1 MSVKTKCYTILWLPA
16 AEGPSCHGCAHRHR
30 DCGHVHHRGAYGRRI
45 HSCNAESSQLSSVS
59 KTFFHTLSGADCK
72 TRLRPANRDPQK
84 KTQIFGA
91 GISKVPN
98 NDCFPGT
105 GGGGTEPVARVADI
119 LQQVF
124 LQTAVKSESGRCHTS
139 QTVCLSTLLLCTLSP
154 V

>member
-1 MSVKTKCYTILWLPA
+1 MVMVVPTVIVTVVMFTIVVLTVVAFIVAML
-16 AEGPSCHGCAHRHR
+16 
-30 DCGHVHHRGAYGRRI
+30 
-45 HSCNAESSQLSSVS
+45 N
-59 KTFFHTLSGADCK
+59 
-72 TRLRPANRDPQK
+72 PANFPRFRRHFSILFLELTAKPGYDLPTETHK
-84 KTQIFGA
+84 KKHKSLA
-91 GISKVPN
+91 PESPKVPN